1 MSEELEKKGWIK
13 RTTIG
18 EPRLSEIV
26 ELYKSLGYEVRV
38 EPVRL
43 DELDDDCR
51 RCYQDDIDAVKTVY
65 IKKKDDKAASNLLS
79 DSSE

>member
-38 EPVRL
+38 EPVKI
-43 DELDDDCR
+43 DELDEECR
-51 RCYQDDIDAVKTVY
+51 RCYKNEANEVKTVY
-65 IKKKDDKAASNLLS
+65 VKKKGN
-79 DSSE
+79 